1 MKRMIY
7 NFFLLA
13 GILVAGTAY
22 AQVQRDTVANYPLD
36 RKVDITMTT
45 SLIRTVSGE
54 KLEEMPAGDI
64 RSRMT
69 GQLPGF
75 FATEEN
81 GQYWGG
87 SNSYSG
93 VFP

>member
-54 KLEEMPAGDI
+54 KLDDFLWQWLKNIKDQGFYEVMEHFVALQKGD
-64 RSRMT
+64 
-69 GQLPGF
+69 
-75 FATEEN
+75 AAD
-81 GQYWGG
+81 W
-87 SNSYSG
+87 
-93 VFP
+93 